1 LFSGAEYQEGAIA
14 RTSSETIAG
23 GQAVP
28 VLAIE
33 DVLLHKLIAGRF
45 QDLADV
51 EAILAARPPLDRGYL
66 MPWIACWELQD
77 AWTRIPGSIAGDN
90 A

>member
-1 LFSGAEYQEGAIA
+1 M
-14 RTSSETIAG
+14 
-23 GQAVP
+23 
-28 VLAIE
+28 LAIE

-66 MPWIACWELQD
+66 MPWIAYWELQD